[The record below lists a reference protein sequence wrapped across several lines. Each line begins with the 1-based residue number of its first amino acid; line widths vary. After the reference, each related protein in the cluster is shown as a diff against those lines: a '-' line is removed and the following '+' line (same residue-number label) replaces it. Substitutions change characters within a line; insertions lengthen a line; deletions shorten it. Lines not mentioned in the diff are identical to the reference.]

1 MNARRMD
8 MPAHALRGQR
18 VRLRGWQA
26 SDRPAF
32 AALNADP
39 EVMAEFPAPLDR
51 ADSDA
56 LLERL
61 DTGLNQRGWGVWAV
75 ELAASGQLIGCV
87 GLNPAPENLP
97 FAPAVELVW
106 RLVRPAWGQGLAR
119 EAAQLAID
127 VGFTQLGLPQLV
139 AFTACSNQR
148 SRALMQRLGM
158 VYQGEFD
165 HPALAHTSR
174 LRRHVWHRLEAPP
187 LLPA

>member
-1 MNARRMD
+1 MTGRID
-8 MPAHALRGQR
+8 TPAHRLCGER

>member
-1 MNARRMD
+1 MNGRID
-8 MPAHALRGQR
+8 TPAHSLCGER

-51 ADSDA
+51 AGSDA

-187 LLPA
+187 LIPA